1 MLDTITMNDLAIR
14 KTGVDVN
21 MSTAKLIIIS
31 DLLDTKARKE
41 KELAFY
47 NEQLK
52 ELQGKMFWV
61 RKEIDLTT
69 DIINMIEKEKMM
81 DLQKWIKEKN
91 E

>member
-1 MLDTITMNDLAIR
+1 MTE
-14 KTGVDVN
+14 
-21 MSTAKLIIIS
+21 SAKLIIIS

-61 RKEIDLTT
+61 QKEIDLTT
-69 DIINMIEKEKMM
+69 DIIDMIEREKMM
-81 DLQKWIKEKN
+81 DIKQWMKDKN
-91 E
+91 

>member
-1 MLDTITMNDLAIR
+1 MIE
-14 KTGVDVN
+14 
-21 MSTAKLIIIS
+21 SAKLIIIS

-47 NEQLK
+47 NEQLR

-61 RKEIDLTT
+61 QKEIDLTT
-69 DIINMIEKEKMM
+69 NIIDMIEKEKMM
-81 DLQKWIKEKN
+81 DLQKWMKERK

>member
-1 MLDTITMNDLAIR
+1 MIE
-14 KTGVDVN
+14 
-21 MSTAKLIIIS
+21 SAKLIIIS

-47 NEQLK
+47 NEQLR

-61 RKEIDLTT
+61 QKEIDLTT
-69 DIINMIEKEKMM
+69 DIIDMIEREKMM
-81 DLQKWIKEKN
+81 DLQQWMKERK

>member
-1 MLDTITMNDLAIR
+1 MTE
-14 KTGVDVN
+14 
-21 MSTAKLIIIS
+21 SAKLIIIS

-47 NEQLK
+47 NEQLR

-61 RKEIDLTT
+61 QKEIDLTT
-69 DIINMIEKEKMM
+69 DIIDMIEREKMM
-81 DLQKWIKEKN
+81 DLQQWMKERK

>member
-1 MLDTITMNDLAIR
+1 MTE
-14 KTGVDVN
+14 
-21 MSTAKLIIIS
+21 SAKLIIIS

-61 RKEIDLTT
+61 QKEIDLTT
-69 DIINMIEKEKMM
+69 DIIDMIEREKMM
-81 DLQKWIKEKN
+81 DLQQWMKERK
-91 E
+91 